1 MSRHLR
7 RHIWA
12 LVPALLLFTVQDALS
27 QTPPVED
34 LQCLCEGGGA
44 DGAPRVVRLTW
55 QNPSVDPQAFLIRI
69 DGQPPI
75 QIAGGQAG
83 AVGTYVDNNPQPGP
97 HEYRVVVVA
106 QGANSIPVSCVVQ
119 CPFPPEAKIVGP
131 SRVVL
136 PPESF
141 AAVIL
146 DGRQS
151 TDGLGGTA
159 LRYFWTPVNDA
170 NVEILSPLAAVTL
183 VRIPRTQQ
191 ATSVSIQLAV
201 ERPPT
206 GDARDEE
213 TITIDIVSPDLFPEE
228 PPHIFPPPLDLLVA
242 VVGQQF
248 NLPVVFD
255 AGVPYPIIE
264 FLGPVPRGF
273 GVEPTTG
280 KINWIP
286 DLRDA
291 GLDFQIDFLAKN
303 RVGEF
308 PGRFQI
314 RVVHPG
320 TPVLM
325 FAFPLAG
332 GGGGTLEEAPLTISD
347 DGSAQ
352 PAMDL
357 QLSVSG
363 DECAVQLISAPPGDP
378 DPFDGVLFDPGCV
391 PGSSGVYFTAAPSGG
406 LLPPGSNDFSL
417 ELWVSGVQPPPAG
430 RGYIFSNSQGSGAD
444 LNWLIAH
451 DGGENF
457 AGVVNVGG
465 VEAELSVTAS
475 PRPDGL
481 TQLVFVRRGDTHE
494 FFVNGSF
501 VDDVAV
507 APADL
512 VGGWNA
518 NYPVTLGNS
527 ELGTQPFSGNVHLA
541 VFYNNALSPNLIR
554 YLDEIGFA
562 VPTSV
567 PPPVADICPDPGEI
581 RRIVEAD
588 GSLSHSELGAAE
600 GGGGGFVVGGGCPDM
615 LIQPFLWDL
624 IPTDIDAAPVA
635 ESVPDPSGCAL
646 ETEISYVVPP
656 SGLFD
661 LTIRLTVTQVPVR
674 GVVETAWAE
683 KTIRLPTTY
692 FRRLD
697 ANQDDAQDLSDA
709 ITILDM
715 LFVSGDPLQCMDAGD
730 VNDDGSIDIS
740 DAIYG
745 LGHLFS
751 GTAPPPAPFPDCG
764 ADPTDDAAGSPTN
777 GDLGCEEPPDY
788 CD

>member
-27 QTPPVED
+27 QTPPVEE
-34 LQCLCEGGGA
+34 LECACEGGGP
-44 DGAPRVVRLTW
+44 DGAPVVVRLTW
-55 QNPSVDPQAFLIRI
+55 QNPSVDPEAFLISI

-75 QIAGGQAG
+75 EIDGGQAG

-97 HEYRVVVVA
+97 HEYTVVVVV
-106 QGANSIPVSCVVQ
+106 QGTRSIPVSCVVQ
-119 CPFPPEAKIVGP
+119 CPFLPEAKIVGP

-170 NVEILSPLAAVTL
+170 NVEILSPLAGVTL
-183 VRIPRTQQ
+183 VRIPPTQQ
-191 ATSVSIQLAV
+191 ATAVSIRLAV
-201 ERPPT
+201 ERAPD
-206 GDARDEE
+206 GNARDEE
-213 TITIDIVSPDLFPEE
+213 TITIEIVSPDLFPDE

-248 NLPVVFD
+248 DLPLVFD
-255 AGVPYPIIE
+255 AGVPFPAIE
-264 FLGPVPRGF
+264 FVGPVPRGF

-280 KINWIP
+280 KIDWIP
-286 DLRDA
+286 HPRDA
-291 GLDFQIDFLAKN
+291 DREFQIDFLAKN

-308 PGRFQI
+308 PGRLQI

-325 FAFPLAG
+325 YAFPLAG
-332 GGGGTLEEAPLTISD
+332 GGGGTLSSAPGTISD
-347 DGSAQ
+347 DGTTQ
-352 PAMDL
+352 PEMDL
-357 QLSVSG
+357 QLSPLTPG
-363 DECAVQLISAPPGDP
+363 TECAVQLITAGGGDP
-378 DPFDGVLFDPGCV
+378 YDGVLFDPGCV
-391 PGSSGVYFTAAPSGG
+391 PASSGLYFTAAPSGG

-430 RGYIFSNSQGSGAD
+430 RGYIFSNSQGSGAN

-465 VEAELSVTAS
+465 VETTLSVNAS

-481 TQLVFVRRGDTHE
+481 TQLVLVRRGDSHE

-527 ELGTQPFSGNVHLA
+527 TDEAQPFNGNVHLA
-541 VFYNNALSPNLIR
+541 VFYNNALSANLIS
-554 YLDEIGFA
+554 YLDEIGFE

-588 GSLSHSELGAAE
+588 GSLSHSLLGVDE
-600 GGGGGFVVGGGCPDM
+600 GGGGGVGAGAGCPDM
-615 LIQPFLWDL
+615 LIEPFLWDL
-624 IPTDIDAAPVA
+624 IPSDAAAAPVA
-635 ESVPDPSGCAL
+635 ESVPDPSGCGL

-656 SGLFD
+656 SGRFD

-674 GVVETAWAE
+674 GVVETDMAE
-683 KTIRLPTTY
+683 KTIRLPTY

-697 ANQDDAQDLSDA
+697 ANQDEAQDLSDA

-715 LFVSGDPLQCMDAGD
+715 LFVSGDPLLCMDAGD

-751 GTAPPPAPFPDCG
+751 GTAPPPPAPFPDCG

-788 CD
+788 CA